1 MESTSTFHILE
12 LQCREC
18 FIYLHFNSVSVMTY
32 VAQGS
37 IEMRRGFS
45 PISQGKN
52 IAFIY
57 LLLHKN
63 VPYTVEL

>member
-18 FIYLHFNSVSVMTY
+18 FRYLHFHSVSVM
-32 VAQGS
+32 G
-37 IEMRRGFS
+37 E
-45 PISQGKN
+45 N